1 MEVAIQQRIRQ
12 IQELISNTGSSE
24 MEKLEQLTY
33 SLLVDCQKARNAEGV
48 AYALY
53 AQGMIALKRMDT
65 KLALEKLEEARK
77 HAVLSGERE
86 TEVRATSGI
95 GLCLMFQQNYEE
107 ALEQFLDYMRLYYE
121 YDVGTKYY
129 AALNNVGEIFRLLGK
144 YDTALQYYL
153 EAQEVC
159 KAEDYEFLWV
169 LKTNIANTHIRLG
182 DGDQARRYLQEA
194 TEIGKIP
201 DGTHYA
207 IILRQC
213 EGHLAHLEGRLEKA
227 EALLKES
234 LAFYQ
239 QQPYFTFIMEQ
250 NASYEDLYE
259 VYKKQGKWAAGE
271 ELLLEAIRYTDDH
284 QLLPLHIQYI
294 GMLAKHYEDRHET
307 TKAYDALRK
316 FYHGQLQY
324 EEVRRARKVRNIE
337 LRIELD
343 QLRKEKTELHSISHM
358 DRLTGIYN
366 RRAMREHFDQFARG
380 ELATESQKVAGM
392 LFDVDYFKEYNDMYG
407 HLVGDAC
414 LATLA
419 ELLQQLAEEYGG
431 KAYRYG
437 GDEFLLMLEELPV
450 EVFKQIADD
459 LPNQIRDLQIVHER
473 SYVSDWVSCSVG
485 ILIADRPVFEHF
497 EQAFLRLDEALYIAK
512 RKGRNRVEVR
522 ILE

>member
-1 MEVAIQQRIRQ
+1 MDSGIQKQIREIQR
-12 IQELISNTGSSE
+12 LISTSGSTTME
-24 MEKLEQLTY
+24 RLEKLTQ
-33 SLLVDCQKARNAEGV
+33 SLFLDCQKSGNAEGI

-53 AQGMIALKRMDT
+53 AQGMIALKKMDT
-65 KLALEKLEEARK
+65 KLALDKLEEARK

-121 YDVGTKYY
+121 YNVGTKYY

-144 YDTALQYYL
+144 YETALQYYL

-159 KAEDYEFLWV
+159 QADDYEFLWV

-182 DGDQARRYLQEA
+182 DVDQARRYLQEA
-194 TEIGKIP
+194 RAIGKIP
-201 DGTHYA
+201 EGTHYA
-207 IILRQC
+207 ILMCQC
-213 EGHLAHLEGRLEKA
+213 QGHLAHLEGNLAQA
-227 EALLKES
+227 ENLLKEALS
-234 LAFYQ
+234 FYQ
-239 QQPYFTFIMEQ
+239 KQPYFAYIMEQ

-259 VYKKQGKWAAGE
+259 IYKKQGNWEAGE
-271 ELLLEAIRYTDDH
+271 NLLLEAIQYTHDH
-284 QLLPLHIQYI
+284 DLLPLHIQYI
-294 GMLAKHYEDRHET
+294 GMLAKHYEESHEM

-392 LFDVDYFKEYNDMYG
+392 LFDVDYFKEYNDLYG
-407 HLVGDAC
+407 HLEGDTC
-414 LATLA
+414 LRTLA
-419 ELLQQLAEEYGG
+419 ELLQQLADEYGG

-450 EVFKQIADD
+450 ETFHQIADD
-459 LPNQIRDLQIVHER
+459 LPNQVRDLQIIHER
-473 SYVSDWVSCSVG
+473 SYVSDCVSCSVG
-485 ILIADRPVFEHF
+485 MLIAERLVFENF
-497 EQAFLRLDEALYIAK
+497 EQAFMRLDEALYIAK
-512 RKGRNRVEVR
+512 RKGRNRVELMNV
-522 ILE
+522 